1 MAYCVLNHALY
12 GVVCTVC
19 VRHKVCTSYS
29 TRRSIRVQEREGCPV
44 QEGCSAQVMGACLS
58 RLSLGRGGR
67 LSREAAR
74 PAACFA
80 HHRRLS
86 PLSPITGSCPFRPS
100 PAPASFAHHRLLPLS
115 PITGSCLFRL
125 SLAPSCRLCL
135 SRALCVCGRV
145 LCVSAGPASLAP
157 SSRCLSRAFL
167 SRLPLAAS
175 LAPSSR
181 CLSRAFLSLPLS
193 RLPLA
198 ASLAPSSRAFLSLPL
213 SRLPLAAFLAPRLRR
228 PSPPHPANAQHPAR
242 APPGSRPSRPA
253 DNDKPAVRADLGHVE
268 RRFLNDN

>member
-1 MAYCVLNHALY
+1 MHYMAYCVLNHALY

-115 PITGSCLFRL
+115 PITGSCLFRPSPAFASFAYHWL
-125 SLAPSCRLCL
+125 LPAGSAPRARCVCVAVCCVCLPALPL
-135 SRALCVCGRV
+135 SRLPLA
-145 LCVSAGPASLAP
+145 ASLAP

-181 CLSRAFLSLPLS
+181 CLSRASPPS
-193 RLPLA
+193 SVSA
-198 ASLAPSSRAFLSLPL
+198 ASR
-213 SRLPLAAFLAPRLRR
+213 
-228 PSPPHPANAQHPAR
+228 Q
-242 APPGSRPSRPA
+242 RPA
-253 DNDKPAVRADLGHVE
+253 PCTYTSRVTSLSPCR
-268 RRFLNDN
+268 